1 MELSFSAALRN
12 SSVVAS
18 FSFKMAGVRSKPIT
32 PPALYPGDTVGIIA
46 PASGFNRER
55 FLAGCE
61 RLRQMGYRPFYLNSI
76 FDRDLYFAGSVERRA
91 RELEQMFERDEVRA
105 VLCARGGYGCNY
117 LLDHVDIAKIAGH
130 PKIFVGASDVT
141 TLLTWF
147 LDAAGLVTF
156 HGPMVEKSF
165 ASPNGVDSASW
176 SAATAS
182 AGPWQIAGDMEP
194 LVRGAAEGILYGGCL
209 SLLVESL
216 GTPYEIRTDETM
228 LFLED
233 INAKPYQVDRM
244 LMHLKLAGKLEGV
257 RGIMFGE
264 MLDCRQSADQPYSLQ
279 EVITRVVGDLGIPV
293 AFGLR
298 SGHVTRANITLPLG
312 VRAALHVDDTVRL
325 EILESAVSARNAAH
339 NSRLAT
345 HD

>member
-1 MELSFSAALRN
+1 VKRETGNVKRL
-12 SSVVAS
+12 
-18 FSFKMAGVRSKPIT
+18 I
-32 PPALYPGDTVGIIA
+32 PPALHGGDTVGIIA

-61 RLRQMGYRPFYLNSI
+61 HLRQMGYRPFYLDSI
-76 FDRDLYFAGSVERRA
+76 FDRDLYFAGSVQRRA
-91 RELEQMFERDEVRA
+91 RELEEMFERDEVRA

-147 LDAAGLVTF
+147 LDAAGLITF

-165 ASPNGVDSASW
+165 ASPDGVDLGSW

-182 AGPWQIAGDMEP
+182 AEPWQIVGDMEP
-194 LVRGAAEGILYGGCL
+194 LARGAAEGVLYGGCL

-233 INAKPYQVDRM
+233 VNAKPYQVDRM

-257 RGIMFGE
+257 RGIIFGE
-264 MLDCRQSADQPYSLQ
+264 MLDCRQSADQPYTLQ
-279 EVITRVVGDLGIPV
+279 EVVTGVVGDLGIPV

-298 SGHVTRANITLPLG
+298 SGHVTHANITLPLG
-312 VRAALHVDDTVRL
+312 VRAALRVEDAVRL
-325 EILESAVSARNAAH
+325 EILEPAVSARTAAYD
-339 NSRLAT
+339 SKLAT